1 MFNDFEIRE
10 QGFSDDGEDVMIR
23 EYTNELVS
31 LVKDGTLDAE
41 SVLENL
47 VNWLSEQDIYQ
58 FAQDEYSEFFDKEEE
73 EEE

>member
-10 QGFSDDGEDVMIR
+10 QGFSDDGEDIVTR
-23 EYTNELVS
+23 EYTNELIS

-47 VNWLSEQDIYQ
+47 VNWLSEQDVYH
-58 FAQDEYSEFFDKEEE
+58 FSQDEYSEFFDKEEE
-73 EEE
+73 KE